1 MKSRSQL
8 YFNGSRLVLGG
19 LHGLGDERWRS
30 WRVVRGGW
38 GELSEQ
44 LGLCIEKKFVSLS
57 RKRRWMNGLRFN
69 EWCVNGVD
77 DRGSV
82 DDWDAV
88 IKVII
93 SMRDDII
100 IRMILLRFNDW
111 GRLVDNVAWLVW
123 SGNWCVDKWSSVD
136 DCWSGDVSSAG
147 DGQDAWCYEL

>member
-1 MKSRSQL
+1 
-8 YFNGSRLVLGG
+8 
-19 LHGLGDERWRS
+19 
-30 WRVVRGGW
+30 
-38 GELSEQ
+38 
-44 LGLCIEKKFVSLS
+44 
-57 RKRRWMNGLRFN
+57 MNGLRFN

-111 GRLVDNVAWLVW
+111 GRLVDNVA
-123 SGNWCVDKWSSVD
+123 
-136 DCWSGDVSSAG
+136 
-147 DGQDAWCYEL
+147 